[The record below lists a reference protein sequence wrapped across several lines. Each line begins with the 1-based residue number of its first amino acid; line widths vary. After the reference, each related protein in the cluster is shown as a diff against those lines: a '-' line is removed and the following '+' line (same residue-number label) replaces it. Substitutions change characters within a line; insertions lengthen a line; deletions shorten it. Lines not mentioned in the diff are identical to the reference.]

1 MCIVRRQGKA
11 GLQGCNG
18 PVIITRLDIN
28 VSGRRPV
35 GKKRGV
41 SQFMTMDRVN
51 DVPEKRVL
59 DPGNQVT
66 IA

>member
-1 MCIVRRQGKA
+1 
-11 GLQGCNG
+11 
-18 PVIITRLDIN
+18 
-28 VSGRRPV
+28 
-35 GKKRGV
+35 
-41 SQFMTMDRVN
+41 MTMDRVN